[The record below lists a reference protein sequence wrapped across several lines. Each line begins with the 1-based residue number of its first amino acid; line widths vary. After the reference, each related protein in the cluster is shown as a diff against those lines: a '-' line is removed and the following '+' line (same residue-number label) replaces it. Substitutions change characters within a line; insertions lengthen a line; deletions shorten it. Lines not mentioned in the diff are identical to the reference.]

1 MKTEY
6 GSIKRVIL
14 NRQKKVLMV
23 FADFNPDTVD
33 KEKIVR
39 DITNRF
45 SLQKDL
51 DIDVIRTRTYN
62 DEKEL
67 LKDNWELFIQIGKKF
82 FPAYAAWLDN
92 CVCSIMGKRL
102 EIVFDNEMAYHTL
115 KSKCFARTAVKI
127 IHAIGD
133 MELDVAI
140 SWEDRGDRLLREK
153 RFEEQR
159 DSLEMQEVKNI
170 IKNNKKNESGLSEE
184 VLLGKP
190 IKGEPQPISQVV
202 QDART
207 VIVEGD
213 IFKVESK
220 EINSERYAKVLS
232 IFITDYNDSIEAR
245 MFIDK
250 NSKNDIQARLQ
261 PGSRVRI
268 KGESQYNKYIRE
280 TIIVCKSAV
289 KIPTPV
295 RQDDSQEKRIELHA
309 HTKFSAM
316 DGVASVKG
324 LIKKAA
330 DWGHGAVAITDH
342 GVIQAFPEAYEYA
355 KKEGIKLIYG
365 VEGYLV
371 DDQVEVFTGDGS
383 RTLDDDIVVFDI
395 ETTGLNPSRDEI
407 TEIGA
412 VKLRNGSV
420 ADRFHSMV
428 NPGIPIPRKIT
439 ELTGITDEMVRDCP
453 AISEVLPKFLNFA
466 GDNIMSAH
474 NASFDMGFIREKAE
488 GLGIMLNNTVLDTLG
503 LSRLLF
509 PELKS
514 HRLNIVAKHLKVR
527 LEDHHRADHD
537 AQATAGILK
546 KCIEI
551 LKSMGIK
558 ELREVNRIN
567 RQELKVSNSKAFHVI
582 ILARN
587 QNGLQNLYKVISK
600 SHLEFFHKQP
610 RIPKSL
616 LEEYREGLLI
626 GSACEAGELY
636 RAVIE
641 GKNNTELRRIA
652 GFYDYLEIQP
662 IGNNYFLIDN
672 GSVRNEEELKQIN
685 SRICSIGKE
694 LGIPVVAT
702 GDVHFIA
709 PEDEVFRRIIMSGK
723 GFEDA
728 DKQAPLYMKTTQEML
743 DEFEYLGSELCQ
755 QVVIANPRMI
765 EGLVEALT
773 PVPLET
779 YAPKIPGAEDELRKI
794 AMERAEELYGRP
806 LPEIVSKRLD
816 RELKAIIDNGYA
828 VMFIIAQRLV
838 SRSMEDG
845 YLVGSRGSVGSS
857 LVATMSGITEVNP
870 LPPHYLC
877 PHCKYSEF
885 YISGDVG
892 TGADLDNKDCPH
904 CGNPLDKL
912 GFDIPFEVFMGFEG
926 DKEPDIDLNFSGEY
940 QSRAHRYTEELFGQ
954 NHVFRAGTIG
964 TLADKTAYG
973 FVKNYIEERGI
984 VVHNAEINRLVEGC
998 AGIKRTTGQHPGGVM
1013 IVPRDMEIFQFTPV
1027 QKPADDMN
1035 SEVITTHF
1043 DYHALSGR
1051 LLKLD
1056 ILGHDDPTMLKM
1068 LHTITGKDPRTVPLD
1083 DKETMSIFNK
1093 PDALGVSCEDIS
1105 CSVGSIGIPEF
1116 GTKFV
1121 RQILED
1127 TKPTTIAELVR
1138 ICGLSH
1144 GTDVWLNNAQ
1154 NLILDGTCTLKEVIS
1169 ARDDIMIYLIQK
1181 GMVPKHSFKI
1191 MERVRK
1197 GKGLEED
1204 DISAMKMA
1212 GVPQWYID
1220 ACNKIK
1226 YLFPKA
1232 HAVAYVTMSFRVA
1245 YYKVHYPLA
1254 FYASYFSVRADEFD
1268 AQLIVSG
1275 ESNVSKRI
1283 KELESQKN
1291 NLTQKEKSLLT
1302 ILEIAREMLYRG
1314 YDFLPVD
1321 LYASK
1326 SKTFQIVGEKLLP
1339 PFNSLQGLG
1348 ESAATGIE
1356 ESRKG
1361 GTYISVEDLQER
1373 AKLSKTVIEILKEH
1387 GCLHELPTSNQIS
1400 LF

>member
-1 MKTEY
+1 
-6 GSIKRVIL
+6 
-14 NRQKKVLMV
+14 
-23 FADFNPDTVD
+23 
-33 KEKIVR
+33 
-39 DITNRF
+39 
-45 SLQKDL
+45 
-51 DIDVIRTRTYN
+51 
-62 DEKEL
+62 
-67 LKDNWELFIQIGKKF
+67 
-82 FPAYAAWLDN
+82 
-92 CVCSIMGKRL
+92 
-102 EIVFDNEMAYHTL
+102 
-115 KSKCFARTAVKI
+115 
-127 IHAIGD
+127 
-133 MELDVAI
+133 
-140 SWEDRGDRLLREK
+140 
-153 RFEEQR
+153 
-159 DSLEMQEVKNI
+159 
-170 IKNNKKNESGLSEE
+170 
-184 VLLGKP
+184 
-190 IKGEPQPISQVV
+190 
-202 QDART
+202 
-207 VIVEGD
+207 
-213 IFKVESK
+213 
-220 EINSERYAKVLS
+220 
-232 IFITDYNDSIEAR
+232 
-245 MFIDK
+245 
-250 NSKNDIQARLQ
+250 
-261 PGSRVRI
+261 
-268 KGESQYNKYIRE
+268 
-280 TIIVCKSAV
+280 
-289 KIPTPV
+289 
-295 RQDDSQEKRIELHA
+295 
-309 HTKFSAM
+309 M

-330 DWGHGAVAITDH
+330 EWGHGAIAITDH
-342 GVIQAFPEAYEYA
+342 GVIQAFPEAYEHA
-355 KKEGIKLIYG
+355 KKEGIKVIYG

-371 DDQVEVFTGDGS
+371 DDLIEVFTGDGR

-412 VKLRNGSV
+412 VKLRNGSIV
-420 ADRFHSMV
+420 DRFHSMV
-428 NPGIPIPRKIT
+428 NPGVPIPEKIT
-439 ELTGITDEMVRDCP
+439 ELTGITDEMVRGCP
-453 AISEVLPKFLNFA
+453 TIAEVLPAFLDFA
-466 GDNIMSAH
+466 GDGILSAH
-474 NASFDMGFIREKAE
+474 NSSFDVSFIREKAAN
-488 GLGIMLNNTVLDTLG
+488 LGIKLNNTVLDTLG
-503 LSRLLF
+503 LSRMLF

-514 HRLNIVAKHLKVR
+514 HRLNIVARHLKVK

-537 AQATAGILK
+537 ALAAAGILK
-546 KCIEI
+546 KCIEL

-567 RQELKVSNSKAFHVI
+567 RQELKVSSSKAFHVI

-600 SHLEFFHKQP
+600 SHLDFFHKQP

-616 LEEYREGLLI
+616 LEEYREGMLI

-636 RAVIE
+636 RAIIE
-641 GKNNTELRRIA
+641 GKNNAELRRIA

-662 IGNNYFLIDN
+662 IGNNYFLIEN
-672 GSVRNEEELKQIN
+672 GSVQNEEELKQIN

-702 GDVHFIA
+702 GDVHFIE
-709 PEDEVFRRIIMSGK
+709 PEDEVFRRVIMSGK

-728 DKQAPLYMKTTQEML
+728 DRQAPLYLRTTQEML
-743 DEFEYLGSELCQ
+743 DEFQYLGSELSK
-755 QVVIANPRMI
+755 QVVIENPRMI

-794 AMERAEELYGRP
+794 TMERAEEQYGKP
-806 LPEIVSKRLD
+806 LPEMVSKRLD

-885 YISGDVG
+885 YTGTEVG
-892 TGADLDNKDCPH
+892 AGADLDNKDCPY
-904 CGNPLDKL
+904 CGKPLDKL

-1013 IVPRDMEIFQFTPV
+1013 IVPTDMEIFQFTPV

-1083 DKETMSIFNK
+1083 DKETMSIFSK
-1093 PDALGVSCEDIS
+1093 PDALGVSCEDIG
-1105 CSVGSIGIPEF
+1105 CSVGSLGIPEF

-1121 RQILED
+1121 RQMLED

-1138 ICGLSH
+1138 ISGLSH

-1169 ARDDIMIYLIQK
+1169 TRDDIMIYLIQK
-1181 GMVPKHSFKI
+1181 GMDPKHSFKI

-1204 DISAMKMA
+1204 DVRAMKLA

-1226 YLFPKA
+1226 YMFPKA
-1232 HAVAYVTMSFRVA
+1232 HAVAYVTMAFRIA

-1268 AQLIVSG
+1268 AHLIVSG
-1275 ESNVSKRI
+1275 ENNVAKRI

-1302 ILEIAREMLYRG
+1302 ILEIAREMLCRG
-1314 YDFLPVD
+1314 YGFLPVD
-1321 LYASK
+1321 LYRSK
-1326 SKTFQIVGEKLLP
+1326 SREFQIIGEKLLP

-1356 ESRKG
+1356 ESRKNG
-1361 GTYISVEDLQER
+1361 AYISIEDLQER

-1387 GCLHELPTSNQIS
+1387 GCLHGLPTSNQIS